1 MPTGVRGKV
10 HPHKTKNHITRR
22 VEVAR
27 YLSEGNKKQNLIHIS
42 TPGASG
48 PGKCHTASLH
58 FPAAISIIITAI
70 SFGGFVQHNLH
81 VGSYRPHEGL
91 VVSQFFSYSCYSRI
105 HSGLYGKADLCAT
118 IRNFPLSSLIYPK
131 VYSTFISSPV
141 VVVK

>member
-91 VVSQFFSYSCYSRI
+91 VVVASFFLILATQEFIQGYMVRLICAQLFATS
-105 HSGLYGKADLCAT
+105 LCH
-118 IRNFPLSSLIYPK
+118 P
-131 VYSTFISSPV
+131 
-141 VVVK
+141 